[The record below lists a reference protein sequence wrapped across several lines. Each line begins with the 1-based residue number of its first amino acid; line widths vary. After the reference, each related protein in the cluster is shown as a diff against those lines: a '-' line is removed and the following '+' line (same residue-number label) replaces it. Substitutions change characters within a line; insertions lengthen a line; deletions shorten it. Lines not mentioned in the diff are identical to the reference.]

1 MTDEVEKFSNYPA
14 FRFHFGELEIEK
26 VGKDDYI
33 AHRPGKDAWEHYLQ
47 RGTKEYIN
55 GWLYGAVQTICG
67 QIHKEATDEEEGDQ
81 EGICPICG
89 GELEFGDNEQMDNG
103 GVYPWTCKA
112 CGATG
117 KQGYDEVFDGRH
129 YDVRDANGGKIP
141 GRAD

>member
-1 MTDEVEKFSNYPA
+1 MKSGWWKLQFNVTVDGIEVDFDELPTAVKK
-14 FRFHFGELEIEK
+14 K
-26 VGKDDYI
+26 VLNQV
-33 AHRPGKDAWEHYLQ
+33 AQ
-47 RGTKEYIN
+47 
-55 GWLYGAVQTICG
+55 GAVAGAFDTDI
-67 QIHKEATDEEEGDQ
+67 EPATGDQ
-81 EGICPICG
+81 EGICPVCG